1 LPLADKYFFMIS
13 VAEAKNIVL
22 AHCKELSFIYLP
34 IEQSVGYVLAENIL
48 SEKNIPGFRQS
59 SMDGYAIRLAD
70 LKNTLPIQD
79 ELPAGTAKQLSLHE
93 NACIKVFTGGPVPD
107 GADIVI
113 QKEWVQVESNKIQIN
128 PGFVELGAN
137 IRMPGS
143 DIKKGALAFKKA
155 TAISAMHIGYLAS
168 MGIKELPVIRKPI
181 VGIIITGNE
190 LVQPGNELSPGQVYE
205 SNSYALK
212 ACLQKQQINTIHLY
226 YVKDNLEAT
235 QQTISKA
242 LLENDVLLITG
253 GVSVGEYDFV
263 AGACLQ
269 QGVQKLFHGVKQK
282 PGKPLFFGSK
292 ADVLVFGLPGNPSS
306 VLNCYQQ
313 FVLPALNALTG
324 FPKPEDSFAKLEIPF
339 EKKPPLTLFLKGYYE
354 SGSVQ
359 ILPAQASY
367 QLSAFVTAN
376 CWVELDA
383 EENYF
388 AKDQIVKIHLFA

>member
-1 LPLADKYFFMIS
+1 MIS

-22 AHCKELSFIYLP
+22 AHCETLGSIQLP
-34 IEQSVGYVLAENIL
+34 IEDAVGYVLSKNIL
-48 SEKNIPGFRQS
+48 SEKDIPGFRQS
-59 SMDGYAIRLAD
+59 SMDGFSIRLKD
-70 LKNTLPIQD
+70 LHEILVVQD
-79 ELPAGTAKQLSLHE
+79 ELPAGSAKQLSLDE
-93 NACIKVFTGGPVPD
+93 NAAIKVFTGGPIPE

-113 QKEWVQVESNKIQIN
+113 QKEWVQLESNKIQIN
-128 PGFVELGAN
+128 AGFVELGAN

-143 DIKKGALAFKKA
+143 DIKKGALAFKKD

-168 MGIKELPVIRKPI
+168 MGIKELTVIRKPS

-190 LVQPGNELSPGQVYE
+190 LVQPGNELLSGQVYE

-212 ACLQKQQINTIHLY
+212 ACLQKQQINDIHIY
-226 YVKDNLEAT
+226 HVKDNLEAT

-242 LLENDVLLITG
+242 LSENDVLLITG
-253 GVSVGEYDFV
+253 GVSVGDYDFV
-263 AGACLQ
+263 AGACIQ

-282 PGKPLFFGSK
+282 PGKPLFFGK
-292 ADVLVFGLPGNPSS
+292 KGNVIVFGLPGNPSS
-306 VLNCYQQ
+306 VLSCYQQ
-313 FVLPALNALTG
+313 FVYPALNTLTG
-324 FPKPEDSFAKLEIPF
+324 FPMPEDTFATLEIPF
-339 EKKPPLTLFLKGYYE
+339 EKKPPLTLFLKGYYK

-383 EENYF
+383 AENYF
-388 AKDQIVKIHLFA
+388 AKDQTVKIHLFA